1 MKNKTILSISVWLLV
16 VFLSVFYFTSQKNK
30 QEKNNIAL
38 DKSIHFIENR
48 IAHQQKNVLKERF
61 VFMEELGSDSRD
73 TAVYNPIERNLAF
86 SDSLY
91 RTANYEWKYLKNHT
105 VDSFYNYA
113 QVKEDDIFLN
123 YQNYSS
129 LLVNKLHKLALYGFY
144 SKNNLLDFNKM
155 SSCGFVVF
163 DKFQLNFLP
172 SQSVIVLEYTRNGE
186 LQSSTIYQGK
196 KSIQNL
202 YFDEK
207 KDTTIYFEIETDY
220 YERNVNRNRKKYQ
233 LKIKEGQ
240 KNDFEIREVKQ

>member
-113 QVKEDDIFLN
+113 QVKEDDIF
-123 YQNYSS
+123 
-129 LLVNKLHKLALYGFY
+129 F
-144 SKNNLLDFNKM
+144 
-155 SSCGFVVF
+155 
-163 DKFQLNFLP
+163 
-172 SQSVIVLEYTRNGE
+172 RN
-186 LQSSTIYQGK
+186 I
-196 KSIQNL
+196 I
-202 YFDEK
+202 F
-207 KDTTIYFEIETDY
+207 FW
-220 YERNVNRNRKKYQ
+220 
-233 LKIKEGQ
+233 
-240 KNDFEIREVKQ
+240 FW

>member
-1 MKNKTILSISVWLLV
+1 MKNKTLLSVSVWLLV

-38 DKSIHFIENR
+38 DKSIHFIENQ
-48 IAHQQKNVLKERF
+48 IAHKQAKILKEHF
-61 VFMEELGSDSRD
+61 ISVEESGFHPRD

-105 VDSFYNYA
+105 VDSFYNYV
-113 QVKEDDIFLN
+113 QIKEDDIFLD

-129 LLVNKLHKLALYGFY
+129 LFVNKLHKLALYRLY
-144 SKNNLLDFNKM
+144 SKNHLLDFNKFG
-155 SSCGFVVF
+155 CGFGYY
-163 DKFQLNFLP
+163 DKFQINFLL

-202 YFDEK
+202 YFDVE

-220 YERNVNRNRKKYQ
+220 FERSVNRNRKKYQ
-233 LKIKEGQ
+233 LKIKAGQ
-240 KNDFEIREVKQ
+240 KNDFEIKEVKQ